1 MHVLSALLAS
11 LLWGTAD
18 FLGGRAARRL
28 PTTTVVATSQ
38 LVALLGLVPLAAAIG
53 AYDEPRTY
61 VLPGL
66 AAGAAGVVALTAFY
80 RALAT
85 GTMGVVAPIAA
96 LGVVVP
102 VVVGLLDGEQPGPV
116 RLVGIALGVVGVVLA
131 SGPELAGGGGGA
143 RPLLLAGLAGL
154 GFGAVLVLLAQGSE
168 SGSTGAV
175 VMTLLVMRAAS
186 VSLLAVVLLAAGLR
200 AARLPAAIAVSGA
213 GAPVGAAPAAG
224 LLPRPGLRPP
234 PGLPRP
240 GLLRSDLP
248 VLVAIGVFD
257 VAANAAFALS
267 SQGSLVSVSS
277 VLASLYPV
285 VTVLLAR
292 RFLAERLSGVQAV
305 GVGASLGGVVL
316 LAAG

>member
-1 MHVLSALLAS
+1 MSVLSALLAS

-28 PTTTVVATSQ
+28 PTTTVVGASQ
-38 LVALLGLVPLAAAIG
+38 LVALLGLVPLAAVLG
-53 AYDEPRTY
+53 AFDEPRTY
-61 VLPGL
+61 VVPGL
-66 AAGAAGVVALTAFY
+66 AAGVAGVVALTAFY

-102 VVVGLLDGEQPGPV
+102 VVVGLVDGEQPGPV
-116 RLVGIALGVVGVVLA
+116 RLAGILLGVVGVVLA
-131 SGPELAGGGGGA
+131 SGPELSGGGGV

-154 GFGAVLVLLAQGSE
+154 GFGTVLVLLAQGSAG
-168 SGSTGAV
+168 GSTGAV
-175 VMTLLVMRAAS
+175 VMTLLTMRAAS
-186 VSLLAVVLLAAGLR
+186 VALMATVLV
-200 AARLPAAIAVSGA
+200 AARLRAGRVPATTAPAGGPAAVTTAPGGTAAQATGAASKA
-213 GAPVGAAPAAG
+213 GAPAG
-224 LLPRPGLRPP
+224 LART
-234 PGLPRP
+234 
-240 GLLRSDLP
+240 DLP

-257 VAANAAFALS
+257 VAANGAFALS

-292 RFLAERLSGVQAV
+292 RLLDERLAGLQAA
-305 GVGASLGGVVL
+305 GVGLSLVGVVL